1 MDYLD
6 ARRLAF
12 EAGRAGRKPDLGMMF
27 SLYGRGGGS
36 GGSSGDERRAEA
48 KRRARIQEQYDREDA
63 VRNET
68 FAQQVKLAGIRH
80 NAPQTPEE
88 LAAHMERKRQEAA
101 LLGKTF
107 DQQKELL
114 ALKQSGVLGAIAA
127 RGNEAR
133 QTEGVK
139 QANRVDL
146 EGTKQTN
153 RKELASDKRTFL
165 EKMFGLKAA
174 ADTEKQKA
182 DIEAKM
188 ARLQA
193 QLQDKALSREER
205 AWYHKEMVRLGDERS
220 KLASDKFSF
229 SKWFEPKKEE
239 GRNERAAAAQAGATQ
254 RKQMAQEGANQR
266 SAASIASREKMGNA
280 NRDAA
285 MERHYNYL
293 MQRSNE
299 VEARLQ
305 DRSLDRASREAL
317 AREANDLRRSIAEMN
332 NETRIST
339 NNQNNATRRDIADL
353 NETGRN
359 DRAEAD
365 RQVRLY
371 EGSANRDQRAQISE
385 ADRQARL
392 YNQSANRDMRVSENE
407 KARAAAASRQAT
419 GLSAQSA
426 RDWFKSMFQAGEK
439 QKDRDLRKSEGA
451 ATRAQ
456 RDKESAARQ
465 ARFAVS
471 INTRLGRAF
480 QSSDK
485 SSQAASLTRK
495 AADMASLELLQAG
508 DISPDEEAAI
518 IEKHARALERVFQ
531 NRSR

>member
-63 VRNET
+63 DRNDT

-239 GRNERAAAAQAGATQ
+239 GRNER
-254 RKQMAQEGANQR
+254 

-293 MQRSNE
+293 MQRSKE

-508 DISPDEEAAI
+508 DISPDEETAI